1 MKSFRKYWETLQN
14 RGDHRTGH
22 RHHFLITFLRRSALA
37 LLAFVV
43 VDLATLPPAHAL
55 NYDPVCMADCNFLAG
70 GERLQCNIEY
80 ERESS
85 GWHECQFIASSN
97 WLVVRHHVSNIQP
110 ISHSTRSRLPIIA
123 GLNAMRPRG
132 QEGHA
137 TGPQPSEARCKTGGN
152 RALLGDH
159 QGVEE
164 EVETERNC
172 GDQPRNMPSRSPSS
186 TLVRAC
192 NNKCSLFCDGIVKLM
207 DHNLIAPQYIV
218 VRIFVNRY
226 GLQSPKRASFWFF

>member
-1 MKSFRKYWETLQN
+1 M
-14 RGDHRTGH
+14 
-22 RHHFLITFLRRSALA
+22 
-37 LLAFVV
+37 
-43 VDLATLPPAHAL
+43 
-55 NYDPVCMADCNFLAG
+55 
-70 GERLQCNIEY
+70 
-80 ERESS
+80 RESPPGGMS
-85 GWHECQFIASSN
+85 ASLSRVRIGS
-97 WLVVRHHVSNIQP
+97 VVRHHVSNIQP

-186 TLVRAC
+186 TLVRVC
-192 NNKCSLFCDGIVKLM
+192 NNKCSPFCDGIVKLM